1 MKISKF
7 KIEKGMRSDRD
18 EKAVLIHFDGKFF
31 AEVFDKQGV
40 VTIRFY
46 GHPTEKWWEFFYD
59 QVIDVLRKAKEVFLE
74 MM

>member
-7 KIEKGMRSDRD
+7 EIVKGVRSDKD

-31 AEVFDKQGV
+31 AEVFDKKGE

-59 QVIDVLRKAKEVFLE
+59 EVMEVLHKAKEVFLNK
-74 MM
+74 M